1 LTLPALVDLQGVSR
15 EYVTRTGRVL
25 AVDDMSMQVRERE
38 FVAILGPS
46 GCGKST
52 LLKTIA
58 GLLPPSRGKVLVD
71 GQSVTRPLDR
81 LGMVFQSP
89 VLLRWRTVIGNVL
102 FPADALGQRGEAI
115 RERALGLLKLVGL
128 EGFEQRYP
136 HELSGGMAQ
145 RVSLARALLLDPR
158 LLLMDEPFGALD
170 ALTRDEM
177 GFELLRIWQERPK
190 TVLFV
195 THSISE
201 SVLLADRVLV
211 MTARPGRLALDVTI
225 DLPRPRNARM
235 RTLPR
240 FGEIVASLQ
249 EASVSATEPSW
260 RSGKT
265 SRACVECTTS
275 QAAPSSRARST
286 RTHMPFT
293 RCSEAAATTCRC

>member
-1 LTLPALVDLQGVSR
+1 LTLPALVELQGVSR

-58 GLLPPSRGKVLVD
+58 GLVLPSRGKVFVD
-71 GQSVTRPLDR
+71 GQPVTGPLDR

-89 VLLRWRTVIGNVL
+89 VLLRWRPVIGNVL
-102 FPADALGQRGEAI
+102 FPAEAFGQRGEAI
-115 RERALGLLKLVGL
+115 RDRALGLLKLVGL
-128 EGFEQRYP
+128 QGFEQRYP

-240 FGEIVASLQ
+240 FGEIVAGLQ
-249 EASVSATEPSW
+249 EAM
-260 RSGKT
+260 GI
-265 SRACVECTTS
+265 TT
-275 QAAPSSRARST
+275 
-286 RTHMPFT
+286 
-293 RCSEAAATTCRC
+293 

>member
-1 LTLPALVDLQGVSR
+1 LTLPASVDLQGVAR

-25 AVDDMSMQVRERE
+25 AVEAMSMQVRERE

-52 LLKTIA
+52 LLKMIA

-71 GQSVTRPLDR
+71 GRAVTEPLER

-89 VLLRWRTVIGNVL
+89 VLLRWRTVINNVL
-102 FPADALGQRGEAI
+102 FPAEALGQRDAAM

-128 EGFEQRYP
+128 AGFEQKYP

-177 GFELLRIWQERPK
+177 GFELLHIWQERPK

-211 MTARPGRLALDVTI
+211 MTPRPGKLALEVSI
-225 DLPRPRNARM
+225 DLPRPRSARM
-235 RTLPR
+235 RTLAR
-240 FGEIVASLQ
+240 FGEIVAVLQ
-249 EASVSATEPSW
+249 DAI
-260 RSGKT
+260 GI
-265 SRACVECTTS
+265 TT
-275 QAAPSSRARST
+275 
-286 RTHMPFT
+286 
-293 RCSEAAATTCRC
+293 

>member
-1 LTLPALVDLQGVSR
+1 VTRAFVDVEKVSR
-15 EYVTRTGRVL
+15 EYRTRTGRVL
-25 AVDDMSMQVRERE
+25 AVQDMSMQAREEE

-52 LLKTIA
+52 LLKMIA
-58 GLLPPSRGKVLVD
+58 GLVPPTEGKILVD
-71 GQSVTRPLDR
+71 AQPVAEPLER

-89 VLLRWRTVIGNVL
+89 VLLRWRTVISNVL
-102 FPADALGQRGEAI
+102 FPAEAFGQRDAAM
-115 RERALGLLKLVGL
+115 RERAEGLLHLVGL
-128 EGFEQRYP
+128 KGFEEKYP

-145 RVSLARALLLDPR
+145 RVSLARALLLDPK

-190 TVLFV
+190 TIVFV

-211 MTARPGRLALDVTI
+211 MTARPGRLAMEVNI

-240 FGEIVASLQ
+240 FGEIVAGLQ
-249 EASVSATEPSW
+249 EAMGITI
-260 RSGKT
+260 
-265 SRACVECTTS
+265 
-275 QAAPSSRARST
+275 
-286 RTHMPFT
+286 
-293 RCSEAAATTCRC
+293 

>member
-1 LTLPALVDLQGVSR
+1 LSVAASVDLQGVSR

-25 AVDDMSMQVRERE
+25 AVENISLHVRERE

-52 LLKTIA
+52 LLKMIA
-58 GLLPPSRGKVLVD
+58 GLLPSSGGSILVD
-71 GQSVTRPLDR
+71 GRPVTEPLAG
-81 LGMVFQSP
+81 LGMVFQNP
-89 VLLRWRTVIGNVL
+89 VLLRWRTVINNVL
-102 FPADALGQRGEAI
+102 FPAEALGQRNAEM
-115 RERALGLLKLVGL
+115 RECARALIKLVGL
-128 EGFEQRYP
+128 QGFEQKYP

-177 GFELLRIWQERPK
+177 GFELLHIWQERPK

-201 SVLLADRVLV
+201 SVLLADRIVV
-211 MTARPGRLALDVTI
+211 MTARPGKLAFDVTV

-235 RTLPR
+235 RTLGQ
-240 FGEIVASLQ
+240 FGAIVGSLQ
-249 EASVSATEPSW
+249 EAM
-260 RSGKT
+260 GI
-265 SRACVECTTS
+265 TT
-275 QAAPSSRARST
+275 
-286 RTHMPFT
+286 
-293 RCSEAAATTCRC
+293 

>member
-1 LTLPALVDLQGVSR
+1 MVELQGVSR

-58 GLLPPSRGKVLVD
+58 GLLLPSRGKVFVD
-71 GQSVTRPLDR
+71 GRPVTRPLDS

-102 FPADALGQRGEAI
+102 FPAEAFGQRGEAT
-115 RERALGLLKLVGL
+115 RDRALGLLKLVGL
-128 EGFEQRYP
+128 QGFEQRYP

-201 SVLLADRVLV
+201 SVLLADRVVV

-240 FGEIVASLQ
+240 FGEIVAGLQ
-249 EASVSATEPSW
+249 EAMGITA
-260 RSGKT
+260 
-265 SRACVECTTS
+265 
-275 QAAPSSRARST
+275 
-286 RTHMPFT
+286 
-293 RCSEAAATTCRC
+293 

>member
-1 LTLPALVDLQGVSR
+1 LTLPALVELQGVSR

-58 GLLPPSRGKVLVD
+58 GLLLPSRGKVFVD
-71 GQSVTRPLDR
+71 GQPVTGPLDR

-89 VLLRWRTVIGNVL
+89 VLLRWRPVIGNVL
-102 FPADALGQRGEAI
+102 FPAEAFGQRGEAI
-115 RERALGLLKLVGL
+115 RDRALGLLKLVGL
-128 EGFEQRYP
+128 QGFEQRYP

-240 FGEIVASLQ
+240 FGEIVAGLQ
-249 EASVSATEPSW
+249 EAM
-260 RSGKT
+260 GI
-265 SRACVECTTS
+265 TT
-275 QAAPSSRARST
+275 
-286 RTHMPFT
+286 
-293 RCSEAAATTCRC
+293 

>member
-1 LTLPALVDLQGVSR
+1 LTLPALVELQGVSR
-15 EYVTRTGRVL
+15 EYITRTGRVL
-25 AVDDMSMQVRERE
+25 AIEDMSMQVRERE

-52 LLKTIA
+52 LLKMIA
-58 GLLPPSRGKVLVD
+58 GLLLPSRGRVLVY
-71 GQSVTRPLDR
+71 GQPVTEPLER
-81 LGMVFQSP
+81 LGMAFQSP
-89 VLLRWRTVIGNVL
+89 VLLRWRTVINNVL
-102 FPADALGQRGEAI
+102 FPAEALGKRDKAM
-115 RERALGLLKLVGL
+115 REHALGLLKLVGL
-128 EGFEQRYP
+128 QGFEQRYP

-211 MTARPGRLALDVTI
+211 MTARPGRLAVDATI

-240 FGEIVASLQ
+240 FGEIMAGLQ
-249 EASVSATEPSW
+249 EAMGIMT
-260 RSGKT
+260 
-265 SRACVECTTS
+265 
-275 QAAPSSRARST
+275 
-286 RTHMPFT
+286 
-293 RCSEAAATTCRC
+293 

>member
-1 LTLPALVDLQGVSR
+1 LILPASVALQGVAR
-15 EYVTRTGRVL
+15 EYVTRRGRVL
-25 AVDDMSMQVRERE
+25 AVEDMSMQVRERE

-52 LLKTIA
+52 LLKMIA
-58 GLLPPSRGKVLVD
+58 GLLPPSRGTVLVD
-71 GQSVTRPLDR
+71 GQPVTEPLER

-89 VLLRWRTVIGNVL
+89 VLLRWRTVINNVL
-102 FPADALGQRGEAI
+102 FPAEALGQRNKAM
-115 RERALGLLKLVGL
+115 RERALALLELVGL
-128 EGFEQRYP
+128 KGFEQRYP

-190 TVLFV
+190 TVVFV

-211 MTARPGRLALDVTI
+211 MTARPGKLALDLKI
-225 DLPRPRNARM
+225 DLPRPRSARM

-240 FGEIVASLQ
+240 FGDIVAGLQ
-249 EASVSATEPSW
+249 DAMGVVT
-260 RSGKT
+260 
-265 SRACVECTTS
+265 
-275 QAAPSSRARST
+275 
-286 RTHMPFT
+286 
-293 RCSEAAATTCRC
+293 

>member
-1 LTLPALVDLQGVSR
+1 MTLPALVDLQGVSR
-15 EYVTRTGRVL
+15 EYVTRTGPLL
-25 AVDDMSMQVRERE
+25 AVDDMSMQIRERE

-58 GLLPPSRGKVLVD
+58 GLLPPSRGRVLVD

-115 RERALGLLKLVGL
+115 REHALGLLKLVGL

-211 MTARPGRLALDVTI
+211 MTPRPGRLALDVTI

-240 FGEIVASLQ
+240 FGEIVAGLQ
-249 EASVSATEPSW
+249 EAM
-260 RSGKT
+260 GI
-265 SRACVECTTS
+265 TT
-275 QAAPSSRARST
+275 
-286 RTHMPFT
+286 
-293 RCSEAAATTCRC
+293 